1 MSKLRLVPYAV
12 LTAGSLLIGGGAYAQ
27 SLSTIDQREA
37 NQQQRIDNG
46 IHDGQLTRGETA
58 RLEQGEQRIDRTEAR
73 DLSHGPL
80 TQQERQH
87 LTNMEK
93 RESRDISRDT

>member
-37 NQQQRIDNG
+37 NQQQRIANG
-46 IHDGQLTRGETA
+46 TRSGQLTTGETGRA
-58 RLEQGEQRIDRTEAR
+58 DQRQANIDQIGRA
-73 DLSHGPL
+73 HV
-80 TQQERQH
+80 
-87 LTNMEK
+87 
-93 RESRDISRDT
+93 

>member
-1 MSKLRLVPYAV
+1 MTKLRYVPYAV

-27 SLSTIDQREA
+27 SIGQIDQREA

-46 IHDGQLTRGETA
+46 IRDGQLTRGETA

-73 DLSHGPL
+73 DLAKGPL
-80 TQQERQH
+80 TSQ
-87 LTNMEK
+87 
-93 RESRDISRDT
+93 